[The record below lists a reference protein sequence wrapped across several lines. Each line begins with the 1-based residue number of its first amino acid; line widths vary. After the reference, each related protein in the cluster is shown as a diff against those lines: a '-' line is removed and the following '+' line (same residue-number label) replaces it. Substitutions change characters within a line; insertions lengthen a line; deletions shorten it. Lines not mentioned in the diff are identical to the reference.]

1 MKAYL
6 VSSLSKIDYDFSVY
20 EGYHGV
26 FFDEKKAI
34 EKAKEEFEKLKVEN
48 ADDIKRYSNE
58 EEYRDISE
66 GALII
71 EEDPE
76 YYYMSYGFEEHYE
89 MHSVSVNEVEIK
101 DLLTETNL
109 YDIYREMKRE
119 YLLEDIKAKAKE
131 EDIDLSDKDVDDL
144 IDRAEKVLSHN
155 DGFWESYWLSIEES
169 LKTDD

>member
-26 FFDEKKAI
+26 FHDEQKAI
-34 EKAKEEFEKLKVEN
+34 KQAKEEFEKLKQLH

-58 EEYRDISE
+58 EEYRDISD

-71 EEDPE
+71 EEDDV
-76 YYYMSYGFEEHYE
+76 YHYMSYGFEEHYE

-101 DLLTETNL
+101 DLLTETDL
-109 YDIYREMKRE
+109 HEIYREMKRE
-119 YLLEDIKAKAKE
+119 YLLDDIKEQAEE
-131 EDIDLSDKDVDDL
+131 EDIDLSNKDIDDL
-144 IDRAEKVLSHN
+144 IDRTERALRN
-155 DGFWESYWLSIEES
+155 DEGLWERYWMNISEALEEIE
-169 LKTDD
+169 